1 MDVVGKRPNQR
12 RRVSVKES
20 SSKNEQSRDANTLSP
35 QQVAAYIAEIC
46 LELVLMAKGANL
58 SLVAHLLAMAQAE
71 AECVADEVA

>member
-1 MDVVGKRPNQR
+1 MDVVGKRPNRR
-12 RRVSVKES
+12 RRVSVNTS
-20 SSKNEQSRDANTLSP
+20 SPKNEKARDANTPSP

-71 AECVADEVA
+71 AEYATESVI

>member
-58 SLVAHLLAMAQAE
+58 TLVAHLLAMAQAE
-71 AECVADEVA
+71 AEYAAELGQ